1 MGVYRGVTQDNIT
14 VQNGTLYDVTLV
26 NPTVSG
32 TLTGDVAGNV
42 TLPVAAVAAAGSSDT
57 DAAAITAYG
66 VVHATGA
73 DGTKGVK
80 LPAAAAG
87 KVVVIKNS
95 DAANAVLKVYPA
107 TGDKINSGTA
117 TTGSLNMAAKTS
129 TVLVAIDATD
139 WFSVPLLPS

>member
-14 VQNGTLYDVTLV
+14 VQGGTLYSVTLV

-32 TLTGDVAGNV
+32 TLTGDV
-42 TLPVAAVAAAGSSDT
+42 TLPVAAVAAAGSSNT
-57 DAAAITAYG
+57 DAADITAYG

-87 KVVVIKNS
+87 KVVVVKNS